1 MLRFAGSGWTGAER
15 DARVRDGQK
24 AEVASSLVMDGVLS
38 VRRTRMTLHFASQ
51 CIARFDEAE
60 IESAEGAA
68 VTDLLDKLHIPLKDV
83 GIVVVNARSGTFQQ
97 KLQTDD
103 RITLIPPIGG
113 G

>member
-1 MLRFAGSGWTGAER
+1 MTMRVLVSLFASLRIDRFA
-15 DARVRDGQK
+15 
-24 AEVASSLVMDGVLS
+24 
-38 VRRTRMTLHFASQ
+38 
-51 CIARFDEAE
+51 EAE
-60 IESAEGAA
+60 IELPEGAT

-97 KLQTDD
+97 TLKADD